1 MRCGAASERR
11 VFRDSL
17 SFRRSPLVREP
28 PLLHSAK
35 FNSLDPNEFIIDL

>member
-17 SFRRSPLVREP
+17 SFPRSPLVREP

-35 FNSLDPNEFIIDL
+35 FDSLDPNEFIIDL